1 MDTIKLFYLD
11 MKKPMDCLV
20 SDYSENAIYIQM
32 PNELTSFVRGGPI
45 VGIYKHFKDK
55 IFGGVIEYFQRE
67 EHLLKITP
75 RSNTQNMQTNNDK
88 YPVSLNAYIRKRV
101 ETRRNYG
108 FVSDV
113 SYRALIIRTNI
124 LFDKGDIIDLDIVY
138 GHKLLY
144 AQGKVTWLNLNED
157 MNEYRVEFIFAD
169 NVIMRQIR
177 DFIDDII
184 NTQNSIAKAL

>member
-1 MDTIKLFYLD
+1 MERKICIGTNVGVKFYD
-11 MKKPMDCLV
+11 
-20 SDYSENAIYIQM
+20 
-32 PNELTSFVRGGPI
+32 
-45 VGIYKHFKDK
+45 
-55 IFGGVIEYFQRE
+55 
-67 EHLLKITP
+67 
-75 RSNTQNMQTNNDK
+75 
-88 YPVSLNAYIRKRV
+88 
-101 ETRRNYG
+101 G

-124 LFDKGDIIDLDIVY
+124 LLDKGDIIDLDIVY

-169 NVIMRQIR
+169 NVIMQQIR

-184 NTQNSIAKAL
+184 NTQNSIAKAV